1 MVRAASIIVL
11 GALLASPAT
20 AAGWMSCSD
29 SGGLASFDY
38 FVADQ
43 AEFSVSAVTVTA
55 SERVWASDPA
65 NGPGDPI
72 YVGQFYDDA
81 TGTLVDAIDEV
92 FNKVAELK
100 LFKTAESDMQA
111 YGGTLRIVG
120 VGAWPVSCTP
130 SEG

>member
-1 MVRAASIIVL
+1 MLRAASLIVL
-11 GALLASPAT
+11 GALTASPAT

-38 FVADQ
+38 FIADQ
-43 AEFSVSAVTVTA
+43 ADFNVTAVTVTA

-72 YVGQFYDDA
+72 YVGQFYDDP

-100 LFKTAESDMQA
+100 LFKAVEADAIA
-111 YGGTLRIVG
+111 YGGTLRIVD
-120 VGAWPVSCTP
+120 VGAWAVSCSP
-130 SEG
+130 SEF